1 VNIVGIYYKRLK
13 LLPDFHEIRY
23 SIHFLNSLTKLLRY
37 STGAASVLTD
47 RISQLQAET
56 QDLREQN
63 ELLEFRI
70 LELEECHDNVSQTT
84 AATYLDSSNEITC

>member
-1 VNIVGIYYKRLK
+1 
-13 LLPDFHEIRY
+13 
-23 SIHFLNSLTKLLRY
+23 
-37 STGAASVLTD
+37 VLTE

-84 AATYLDSSNEITC
+84 AATVLNSGDETTC

>member
-1 VNIVGIYYKRLK
+1 V
-13 LLPDFHEIRY
+13 
-23 SIHFLNSLTKLLRY
+23 
-37 STGAASVLTD
+37 VLTD

-70 LELEECHDNVSQTT
+70 LELEECHDNVSHTT
-84 AATYLDSSNEITC
+84 AATLLNISDEINC